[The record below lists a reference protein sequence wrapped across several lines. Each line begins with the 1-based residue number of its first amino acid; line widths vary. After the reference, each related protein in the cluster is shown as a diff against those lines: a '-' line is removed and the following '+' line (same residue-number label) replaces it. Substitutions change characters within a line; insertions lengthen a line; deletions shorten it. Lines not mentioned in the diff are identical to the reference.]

1 MDFDSHRIR
10 RGNVLM
16 AKKGLVKH
24 AGKVI
29 TAAHAAKCVGKGF
42 KGCSNTEIAAI
53 VKVIGRMASAAK
65 RRK

>member
-1 MDFDSHRIR
+1 
-10 RGNVLM
+10 M